1 MMAFANTVLETS
13 PALGSGEVIKSK
25 PHNTEAFG
33 TFEDGL
39 IQGRFAKY
47 DTGSVENLDGSATP
61 KIVGIVR
68 RKISGEVGVATYRTT
83 GGITDAVAEV
93 HTFGMVSVDVVS
105 GDTPAK
111 YGTVYAVNAAGSGAD
126 FGKATTTAT
135 GNVDSGW
142 VFWEQLQAGVW
153 LVARKE
159 LV

>member
-1 MMAFANTVLETS
+1 MAFTNTVLETS

-25 PHNTEAFG
+25 PYNTEAFG

-47 DTGSVENLDGSATP
+47 DTGSIDNLDGSATP
-61 KIVGIVR
+61 KIAGIVR

-83 GGITDAVAEV
+83 GDIIDYTAEV
-93 HTFGMVSVDVVS
+93 HTFGMATVDVVS
-105 GDTPAK
+105 GNTPAK
-111 YGTVYAVNAAGSGAD
+111 YGIAYAVNAAGSGAN

-135 GNVDSGW
+135 NNVDSGW
-142 VFWEQLQAGVW
+142 VFWEELQAGVW
-153 LVARKE
+153 LVVRKE